1 MFVNNLKA
9 KMSEYNLETVYLAS
23 PPNNIDLIRLLNSS
37 FPGNFFYMD
46 DVMKFSNK
54 TMGPEFLDN
63 NYKASFVE
71 QEIGFRSTFYLGA
84 SLSSWTQ
91 TVLTDRLARN
101 NKKHDSVLKI
111 VTNGAPGYPE
121 LVFQFPEG
129 NFNFGGMIAG
139 KKSVTGLYLIPLP
152 IFYPHLEAN
161 LFTHSPSLGATV
173 LAYRSQLLLSKNK
186 KREIS

>member
-1 MFVNNLKA
+1 
-9 KMSEYNLETVYLAS
+9 
-23 PPNNIDLIRLLNSS
+23 
-37 FPGNFFYMD
+37 
-46 DVMKFSNK
+46 MKFSNK

-71 QEIGFRSTFYLGA
+71 QEIGFSKWWRHGSCDVIIYYVIEFNLYFLGSQFYLGA

-111 VTNGAPGYPE
+111 VTNGKLNYTIKWPKILTIIILGAPGYPE

-129 NFNFGGMIAG
+129 DFTFGGMIAG
-139 KKSVTGLYLIPLP
+139 KKV
-152 IFYPHLEAN
+152 
-161 LFTHSPSLGATV
+161 
-173 LAYRSQLLLSKNK
+173 
-186 KREIS
+186 